1 MAFKKFQ
8 FERPTDGVLHTSTKT
23 ILTESTTVANP
34 TSSSKN
40 GQNQLPSIL
49 SFVDSFSI
57 VISPTHTLTYSYL
70 NVPLFLYN
78 LQAYVYS
85 LEDKDIEEEEAEED
99 GPISIISFFTL
110 QQISCRVLSLYNPHS

>member
-1 MAFKKFQ
+1 M
-8 FERPTDGVLHTSTKT
+8 DSSTRVQKP

-49 SFVDSFSI
+49 SFVDSFSLL
-57 VISPTHTLTYSYL
+57 ISPTHPLTYSYL
-70 NVPLFLYN
+70 NVSLFLYN
-78 LQAYVYS
+78 LQVYVYS
-85 LEDKDIEEEEAEED
+85 LEDKDNVEEEEED

-110 QQISCRVLSLYNPHS
+110 QQISCRVLSLYNPRS